1 MATIEEKRK
10 ALLEQKLKE
19 MADMGVTKRLPEE
32 YPSFDKPFQVMSAN
46 EVGDDKPK
54 QNEEEEEKEEG
65 KREKEIS
72 TSEEGLEVDP
82 QSTKATPRK
91 TKAIQKKDFA
101 EYQQRFLTPIVLE
114 NRTQFAMNKETVEL
128 LRHIIQDLAVRTTIS
143 AYIENILRDHIGE
156 YRDMINQ
163 VTAKRRRKETIPE

>member
-32 YPSFDKPFQVMSAN
+32 YPSFDQPFQVMSAN

-54 QNEEEEEKEEG
+54 QNEEE
-65 KREKEIS
+65 REKEIS